1 MQTWL
6 KTVLSRGPA
15 EILVALDYLLLMRKI
30 NANVN
35 ESQLLGILRWVK
47 PSAWLHLLHHSVLLA
62 NERRVCLEHYF
73 LLRVNVL
80 LLSCIQNVFL
90 LQALQCV
97 CLLVFNI
104 LDLKEKI
111 GVKSLIKISYRNL
124 KLKQDLDVF
133 VSSRDGHDSNPY
145 LLKLYMRANKNFVK
159 VINCVNKLLFP
170 RYLFPLREKKRGPG
184 DNQVQR
190 IKGVSRY
197 QFHASK
203 SPHSKGS
210 DNFQF
215 IEC

>member
-1 MQTWL
+1 MEIEKRKTCFKFWVSMQTWL
-6 KTVLSRGPA
+6 KTALSGGPA
-15 EILVALDYLLLMRKI
+15 EILVDYLLLMRKI

-47 PSAWLHLLHHSVLLA
+47 PSAWLPPLHHSVLLA

-97 CLLVFNI
+97 CLLVFDI

-111 GVKSLIKISYRNL
+111 GVKSLIKISYRNW

-133 VSSRDGHDSNPY
+133 V
-145 LLKLYMRANKNFVK
+145 L
-159 VINCVNKLLFP
+159 
-170 RYLFPLREKKRGPG
+170 
-184 DNQVQR
+184 
-190 IKGVSRY
+190 
-197 QFHASK
+197 
-203 SPHSKGS
+203 
-210 DNFQF
+210 
-215 IEC
+215 